1 MGFTIN
7 KEKFMWFD
15 LSISSYFALYPQLF
29 FLSVFDNDFLREHS
43 IDVTHYV
50 FGCIQ
55 FSMEKCEHALYV
67 NLELCKWEKSSRTKA
82 RTKRT
87 ADSADDGGPG
97 FTANPQKERPNEL
110 LEDKLSYGPVCP
122 SVGRSVGWS
131 ISRSVVWFVCHNFRK
146 GREVSR

>member
-15 LSISSYFALYPQLF
+15 LNISSSFALSPRLF
-29 FLSVFDNDFLREHS
+29 FVSVFDNDFLREHS

-67 NLELCKWEKSSRTKA
+67 NLELCKWEKSSRTKT

-87 ADSADDGGPG
+87 ADSTDDGARDL
-97 FTANPQKERPNEL
+97 TANPQRERPNEL
-110 LEDKLSYGPVCP
+110 EDKLTYGPVCL

-131 ISRSVVWFVCHNFRK
+131 ISRSVRWFVRK
-146 GREVSR
+146 GREV